1 MKKLLCL
8 LLCLS
13 VLFST
18 TAVLA
23 AAEDFRPPFEEA
35 DSNPKFDIE
44 GWYPFLEPIYRW
56 KTARARVLNP
66 DGWKEISEKLAY
78 TENGQIAYTAEN
90 FQLIYK
96 YWADTAEKDDSSFV
110 LGDFN
115 KNGRIDVNDARTI
128 MRLSVGLEE
137 FSEELTPDMADVS
150 LDGKVDVNDA
160 RLILMGAVGLN
171 GGCKVDL
178 TFGNDTWFYEEN
190 K

>member
-13 VLFST
+13 VLFSA
-18 TAVLA
+18 TAVFA
-23 AAEDFRPPFEEA
+23 AAEDFQPPCV
-35 DSNPKFDIE
+35 DDPDFDIG
-44 GWYPFLEPIYRW
+44 GWYSFMEPVFRW

-66 DGWKEISEKLAY
+66 DGWKETKAQLTYA
-78 TENGQIAYTAEN
+78 ENGQIEN
-90 FQLIYK
+90 TGENQVLLLK
-96 YWADTAEKDDSSFV
+96 LWADTAEKDDPSFV

-115 KNGRIDVNDARTI
+115 KNGRLDVNDARTV

>member
-1 MKKLLCL
+1 MKKLLCF

-13 VLFST
+13 VLFSA
-18 TAVLA
+18 TAVFA
-23 AAEDFRPPFEEA
+23 AAEDYQPPCV
-35 DSNPKFDIE
+35 DDPDFDIE

-78 TENGQIAYTAEN
+78 TENGQRAYTAEN

-115 KNGRIDVNDARTI
+115 KNGRIDVNDAR
-128 MRLSVGLEE
+128 
-137 FSEELTPDMADVS
+137 
-150 LDGKVDVNDA
+150 
-160 RLILMGAVGLN
+160 LILIGAVGLN

>member
-13 VLFST
+13 VLFSA
-18 TAVLA
+18 TAVFA
-23 AAEDFRPPFEEA
+23 AAEDFQLMCVHDP
-35 DSNPKFDIE
+35 DFDIA
-44 GWYPFLEPIYRW
+44 GWYSFLEPVYRW

-66 DGWKEISEKLAY
+66 DGWKETKSQLTY
-78 TENGQIAYTAEN
+78 VENGQIEN
-90 FQLIYK
+90 TIENQDLLLK
-96 YWADTAEKDDSSFV
+96 LWADTAEKDDPSFV

-115 KNGRIDVNDARTI
+115 KNGCLDVNDARTV

-150 LDGKVDVNDA
+150 LDDKVDVNDA
-160 RLILMGAVGLN
+160 RLILMAAVGY
-171 GGCKVDL
+171 GDGFVFDL
-178 TFGNDTWFYEEN
+178 TFKDDTWFNEEN